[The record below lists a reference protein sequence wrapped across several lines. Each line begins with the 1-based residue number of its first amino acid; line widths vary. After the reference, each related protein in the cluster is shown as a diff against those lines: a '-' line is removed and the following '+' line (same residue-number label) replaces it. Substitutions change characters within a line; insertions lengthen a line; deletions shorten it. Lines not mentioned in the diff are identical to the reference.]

1 MDKVDVSPDTNSGQA
16 IFYHVC
22 TAWYS
27 FTVKNAGGML
37 HTATSKRR
45 RALTTGGSSDKQ
57 AQQAGQQLVH
67 GAGVDVSSSS
77 QWQQCQQ
84 QLTKCRGNERTA
96 DIRCRP
102 RF

>member
-1 MDKVDVSPDTNSGQA
+1 MDKADVSPDTNSGQA

-37 HTATSKRR
+37 RTATSKRR
-45 RALTTGGSSDKQ
+45 RALTTDGSSDKQ